1 MPSLDR
7 DQLLELLLR
16 DLDQPLAE
24 RPELR
29 AFAVRVAEAIIA
41 ALAEHERRRHA
52 ITPEFGEEERD
63 G

>member
-16 DLDQPLAE
+16 DLEQPLAE

-41 ALAEHERRRHA
+41 ALTEHERKRHT
-52 ITPEFGEEERD
+52 ITPEFGEEERN